1 MSEETYK
8 PDKLN
13 GDNFHSWK
21 FNMKMFLIGKDLWD
35 IVSGDEILG
44 EEATPKE
51 RDQFRK
57 RDNKALSTISLSVAT
72 DIQIYVF
79 VLPKHQLRPGK
90 VYQIA
95 LRKRRL
101 QKFAII
107 EKFYIGWSWG
117 EVKQWRHM

>member
-44 EEATPKE
+44 E
-51 RDQFRK
+51 
-57 RDNKALSTISLSVAT
+57 V
-72 DIQIYVF
+72 
-79 VLPKHQLRPGK
+79 VL
-90 VYQIA
+90 
-95 LRKRRL
+95 
-101 QKFAII
+101 F
-107 EKFYIGWSWG
+107 S
-117 EVKQWRHM
+117 